1 MEALA
6 NDINLD
12 LDRYD
17 IPRFIAVEGPIGV
30 GKTTLAKR
38 LAATFNYDTLL
49 EQPEENPFLE
59 RFYRDRRRAALPA
72 QLFFLFQRMRMLQE
86 LRQGDIFQPVRIADF
101 LMEKDPLFASVCL
114 DEDELR
120 LYSKVY
126 EQMSMDVLTP
136 DLVIYL
142 QAPTEVL
149 LDRIQQ
155 RGIPMEQQIDQDYL
169 RQLNDAYTQFF
180 HFYEGA
186 PLLIVNAAEID
197 LAASERDYGDLVQ
210 YLLNIKTGRHYYN
223 PAPF

>member
-1 MEALA
+1 MEALS

-12 LDRYD
+12 LGRYD

-59 RFYRDRRRAALPA
+59 RFYRDRRGAALPT

-120 LYSKVY
+120 LYTKVY

-136 DLVIYL
+136 DLVAL
-142 QAPTEVL
+142 GPHGSAA
-149 LDRIQQ
+149 
-155 RGIPMEQQIDQDYL
+155 GASSIPMEQQIDQDYL
-169 RQLNDAYTQFF
+169 RELNDAYTQFF

-197 LAASERDYGDLVQ
+197 LAASDRDYGNLVQ